1 MQPVPEMLNSLQAA
15 VFKPFLRSSLSAYAH
30 PSLIRAGGSLLAV
43 AVLGACSAGGEP
55 ASAAAGSNGGGSAGA
70 SVQAGN
76 SNAGSSGATTA
87 GSGGAAGTSAGTA
100 SGGSTTTAG
109 TSGAA
114 GAAGAPAKS
123 GCAQA
128 DILCLT
134 FDDLATGS
142 LPQAPPF
149 QTYNCAGQA
158 TSTDL
163 LVEDGKGVNGSKGFT
178 SKKSLN
184 GGCNLLADLGAHE
197 ELWVTADVKF
207 SAGVPVDTVHEL
219 TPFEITAT
227 ASDDPGVRPG
237 IRADNSCNS
246 WPGAEL
252 NITGGGERTG
262 CTAFKFMTDQW
273 YCLEV
278 QVKNL
283 AASVEGHLFI
293 DGTEPSYHIH
303 QDAVTS
309 VVNTDW
315 TGARMLRLGA
325 RSYSSSVESPLYID
339 NLSVSTTRVGCTNP

>member
-1 MQPVPEMLNSLQAA
+1 MSNAFRR
-15 VFKPFLRSSLSAYAH
+15 VFPFILSPFCA
-30 PSLIRAGGSLLAV
+30 LAP
-43 AVLGACSAGGEP
+43 ACSAGGDADP
-55 ASAAAGSNGGGSAGA
+55 GKPGGNGAGS
-70 SVQAGN
+70 
-76 SNAGSSGATTA
+76 
-87 GSGGAAGTSAGTA
+87 GTSAG
-100 SGGSTTTAG
+100 G
-109 TSGAA
+109 A
-114 GAAGAPAKS
+114 GAAGASNAAAGSSAGTSSSGSGSGGAGASTGGAGSGGTNGGAAGAGGGSGGGDSKG
-123 GCAQA
+123 GCAKA

-134 FDDLATGS
+134 FDDLAAGS
-142 LPQAPPF
+142 LPQMAPF
-149 QTYNCAGQA
+149 QKYNCAGQS

-163 LVEDGKGVNGSKGFT
+163 LVEDALGVGGSKVLT

-184 GGCNLLADLGAHE
+184 GGCNLMADLGDHA
-197 ELWVTADVKF
+197 ELWVTAHVKF
-207 SAGVPVDTVHEL
+207 SAGVPVGTVHEL
-219 TPFEITAT
+219 TPFELTKTAT
-227 ASDDPGVRPG
+227 DDPGIRPG

-293 DGTEPSYHIH
+293 DSIEPGYHIH

-309 VVNTDW
+309 VVNADW

-325 RSYSSSVESPLYID
+325 RSYSASVDAPIYVD
-339 NLSVSTTRVGCTNP
+339 NLAVSTTRLGCSKP

>member
-1 MQPVPEMLNSLQAA
+1 
-15 VFKPFLRSSLSAYAH
+15 VFKPFLRLPVPLSPRLVAFAK
-30 PSLIRAGGSLLAV
+30 PWPWLAISALL
-43 AVLGACSAGGEP
+43 ACSAGGAEP
-55 ASAAAGSNGGGSAGA
+55 ETKTPGAGAGSGGSSAGATGVAGSVATSAGSGGSQAAGGAGGLASAGSAGTA
-70 SVQAGN
+70 T
-76 SNAGSSGATTA
+76 AGSTSA
-87 GSGGAAGTSAGTA
+87 GSGGAAGAGGDTGKGSCA
-100 SGGSTTTAG
+100 S
-109 TSGAA
+109 
-114 GAAGAPAKS
+114 
-123 GCAQA
+123 A

-134 FDDLATGS
+134 FEELTAGS
-142 LPQAPPF
+142 MPQMEPF
-149 QTYNCAGQA
+149 QKYNCSGQA

-163 LVEDGKGVNGSKGFT
+163 LVEDGKGKNGSKGFT

-207 SAGVPVDTVHEL
+207 SAGVPVGTVHEL

-227 ASDDPGVRPG
+227 ATDDPGIRPG

-262 CTAFKFMTDQW
+262 CTAFKFMTEQW

-293 DGTEPSYHIH
+293 DGVEPSYHIH

-309 VVNTDW
+309 VVNTGW

-325 RSYSSSVESPLYID
+325 RSYSSSVDAPLYLD
-339 NLSVSTTRVGCTNP
+339 NLSVSTKRVGCKNP